1 MAAIMPDRWRSR
13 SQLVSSVCHL
23 WNPTGQ
29 IDRAGRAGRIASYQV
44 ADWITPLPPDA
55 LLARGMPG
63 QGHVDFATVTRLV
76 TGAGY
81 DADIEV
87 EIFNPASRGPSPRP
101 ASRSRADRA

>member
-1 MAAIMPDRWRSR
+1 
-13 SQLVSSVCHL
+13 
-23 WNPTGQ
+23 
-29 IDRAGRAGRIASYQV
+29 
-44 ADWITPLPPDA
+44 
-55 LLARGMPG
+55 MPG